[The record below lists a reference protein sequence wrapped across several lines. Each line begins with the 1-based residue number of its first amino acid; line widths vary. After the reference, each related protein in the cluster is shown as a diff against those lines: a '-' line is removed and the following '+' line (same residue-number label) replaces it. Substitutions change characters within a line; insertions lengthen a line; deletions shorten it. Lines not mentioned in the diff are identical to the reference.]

1 MSENQDSKRGGKR
14 PGAGRPKGS
23 KQLIAKQSFTR
34 KAMIAAED
42 GETPLE
48 YMLRVMRDPTADERR
63 RDAMA
68 AAAATYLHPK
78 LSSVTGTFS
87 HKHEPS
93 ELSDS
98 DLAHI
103 ATNGSIGAVEEEEG
117 PRGSDP
123 VH

>member
-1 MSENQDSKRGGKR
+1 MSENQNSKRGGKR

-68 AAAATYLHPK
+68 SAAATYLHPK

-103 ATNGSIGAVEEEEG
+103 ATSGSVGAFEAPEG
-117 PRGSDP
+117 PNGSDP

>member
-1 MSENQDSKRGGKR
+1 MSVDQKTKRGGKR
-14 PGAGRPKGS
+14 TGAGRPKGS

-87 HKHEPS
+87 HKHEPTEIS
-93 ELSDS
+93 DAEL
-98 DLAHI
+98 ANI
-103 ATNGSIGAVEEEEG
+103 AAGGSVGTVDEAEG
-117 PRGSDP
+117 ETEPSQL
-123 VH
+123 H

>member
-103 ATNGSIGAVEEEEG
+103 ATSGSIGAFEAPEG
-117 PRGSDP
+117 PNGSDP

>member
-1 MSENQDSKRGGKR
+1 M
-14 PGAGRPKGS
+14 
-23 KQLIAKQSFTR
+23 
-34 KAMIAAED
+34 
-42 GETPLE
+42 PLE
-48 YMLRVMRDPTADERR
+48 YMLRVMRDHTADEKR

-68 AAAATYLHPK
+68 QAAAAFIHPK
-78 LSSVTGTFS
+78 LSSITGTFS

-103 ATNGSIGAVEEEEG
+103 ATSGSIGAFEAPEG
-117 PRGSDP
+117 PNGSDP

>member
-103 ATNGSIGAVEEEEG
+103 ATSGSLGAFEAPEG
-117 PRGSDP
+117 PNGSDP

>member
-1 MSENQDSKRGGKR
+1 MNGRGEGKRGGKR

-23 KQLIAKQSFTR
+23 KQLVAKQSFTR

-48 YMLRVMRDPTADERR
+48 YMLRVMRDPSAEDKR

-78 LSSVTGTFS
+78 LSTVTGSFK
-87 HKHEPS
+87 HQHEPT
-93 ELSDS
+93 ELSDAE
-98 DLAHI
+98 LASI
-103 ATNGSIGAVEEEEG
+103 ATSSSLGTVEEADGEEE
-117 PRGSDP
+117 PSR

>member
-103 ATNGSIGAVEEEEG
+103 ATSGSVGAFEAPEG
-117 PRGSDP
+117 PSGSDP